1 MSEPSTPLM
10 RQYSAIKKEHPNAL
24 LFFRLGDFYELFFD
38 DAILAARELQITLT
52 SRNKEKGVNIPMC
65 GVPYHAAEGYIAKLI
80 RRGFKVAV
88 CEQVEDPRL
97 ATKLV
102 RREVTRVVTP
112 GTAAD
117 SSLNAEENNFLAAVA
132 TVGDRVGFAALDLST
147 GEFRATEFAGESA
160 GRRIQEELE
169 QLRPK
174 EMLYGSSAPLLEHA
188 SSTQL
193 GSFATLNGRDTP
205 HSTGT
210 APVARISGFGW
221 AETPL
226 DDWIFAPD
234 HAIPLVENHFGVLSL
249 EGFGLAGKQAAAS
262 AAGAILYYIRSTQR
276 GTLDHVDRIGFYE
289 RQNCLVLDAVTVRN
303 LELIEP
309 LFAGTDAGVTLI
321 RCLDATITPM
331 GKRLLRMWMLRPSL
345 DRTEI
350 EARLDAVDVQVK
362 DIVGREELRRSL
374 DGILDLERLLSR
386 VTLET
391 ANPRDVLALGAS
403 LGKLPKVRGVLAGLL
418 APRLAMLH
426 AAIDELGDLRGKIES
441 MLAPEP
447 PLTLNDGGVI
457 AAGIDKDL
465 DELRD
470 LSHNSKQYLAQ
481 VETRERERTGI
492 GSLKVKFNSIFGY
505 YIEISKANLHH
516 APTDYERK
524 QTLVNA
530 ERFTTPELKEYESK
544 ILDAQEKIVE
554 IERRLFAELR
564 SAIAAEAKRIR
575 QTALA
580 LAEVDVLGSLAHIAA
595 LRNYCRPKFEAD
607 NSDQTADLEIVE
619 GRHPVIELQ
628 EMTIGND
635 RFVPNDLFLN
645 SKTHNIVVLTG
656 PNMGGKSTYLRQ
668 AALIVI
674 MAQMGSFVPARSV
687 RMGIV
692 DRVFTRIGASDNVAR
707 GRSTFMVEMTETA
720 AILHTATPRSLIL
733 LDEVGRGTSTYD
745 GLAIAWAAVEYLHA
759 RVRAKT
765 LFATHYFELTEL
777 AEQLSGVKNY
787 HVSVKETGGS
797 VVFLRRVEP
806 GAADRSYGIEV
817 AKLAGLPNEVVVRAR
832 EVLAEHESSEHRLSG
847 HLTPGSAPERPA
859 QLTIFTPLSQPVL
872 EKLREADLDRMTPL
886 EALNLLAELK
896 KADWQKRWQRR
907 TQLIHASGQLL
918 IVGFDGT
925 EMSPRL
931 ASLLAKIAPAGV
943 ILFARNIKGV
953 EQTHTLLRECQK
965 CVAMPLFTCVDL
977 EGGTVDRFRNVLGTA
992 PSPAEVFATGSRA
1005 LYRKHGRVI
1014 GENCRALGFNVD
1026 FAPVLDLA
1034 FAASRSVMS
1043 SRAVSDDPKQVVVYA
1058 REFLQ
1063 GLRDAGV
1070 LGCGKHFPWAG

>member
-1 MSEPSTPLM
+1 MSEFSTPLM
-10 RQYSAIKKEHPNAL
+10 RQYAAIKKDHPNAL

-38 DAILAARELQITLT
+38 DAVLAARELQITLT
-52 SRNKEKGVNIPMC
+52 SRNKEKGLEIPMC

-88 CEQVEDPRL
+88 CEQVEDPRE
-97 ATKLV
+97 AKKLV

-147 GEFRATEFAGESA
+147 GEFRATEFRGETAGQ
-160 GRRIQEELE
+160 RIQDELE

-174 EMLYGSSAPLLEHA
+174 EMLYGSSAPLLELA
-188 SSTQL
+188 VTGRAGSLAGQSVADTRLQL
-193 GSFATLNGRDTP
+193 GSQADTITGP
-205 HSTGT
+205 STGP
-210 APVARISGFGW
+210 APIVRISGSGW

-309 LFAGTDAGVTLI
+309 LFAGTDSGVTLF
-321 RCLDATITPM
+321 RCLDATVTPM
-331 GKRLLRMWMLRPSL
+331 GKRLLRTWMLRPSL

-350 EARLDAVDVQVK
+350 EGRLDAVAIQVK
-362 DIVGREELRRSL
+362 DTVRREELRRAL

-391 ANPRDVLALGAS
+391 ANPRDVLALAAS
-403 LGKLPKVRGVLAGLL
+403 LNRIPRVREILAGLP
-418 APRLAMLH
+418 ASRLSALH
-426 AAIDELGDLRGKIES
+426 KLVDALSDLGARIDSTLV
-441 MLAPEP
+441 PEP
-447 PLTLNDGGVI
+447 PLTMNDGGVI
-457 AAGIDKDL
+457 APGVDKDL

-470 LSHNSKQYLAQ
+470 LNRNSKQYLAQ

-505 YIEISKANLHH
+505 YIEISKANLHL
-516 APTDYERK
+516 APADYERK

-554 IERRLFAELR
+554 IERRLFSELR

-580 LAEVDVLGSLAHIAA
+580 LAEVDVLGCLAHIAA
-595 LRNYCRPKFEAD
+595 LRNYCRPQFESVD
-607 NSDQTADLEIVE
+607 NSANEHAGDLEIVE

-628 EMTIGND
+628 EMSVAGD

-645 SKTHNIVVLTG
+645 SSPLSAGQSAAGSSQNIVLLTG

-674 MAQMGSFVPARSV
+674 MAQMGSFVPARSA

-720 AILHTATPRSLIL
+720 AILHTATARSLIL

-787 HVSVKETGGS
+787 HVSVKEAGGS

-832 EVLAEHESSEHRLSG
+832 EVLAEHESSEHRLTG
-847 HLTPGSAPERPA
+847 HLTPGASTAPDRPT

-872 EKLREADLDRMTPL
+872 DKLREVDLNRLTPL

-896 KADWQKRWQRR
+896 KE
-907 TQLIHASGQLL
+907 I
-918 IVGFDGT
+918 
-925 EMSPRL
+925 
-931 ASLLAKIAPAGV
+931 
-943 ILFARNIKGV
+943 
-953 EQTHTLLRECQK
+953 
-965 CVAMPLFTCVDL
+965 
-977 EGGTVDRFRNVLGTA
+977 
-992 PSPAEVFATGSRA
+992 
-1005 LYRKHGRVI
+1005 
-1014 GENCRALGFNVD
+1014 
-1026 FAPVLDLA
+1026 
-1034 FAASRSVMS
+1034 
-1043 SRAVSDDPKQVVVYA
+1043 
-1058 REFLQ
+1058 
-1063 GLRDAGV
+1063 
-1070 LGCGKHFPWAG
+1070 

>member
-38 DAILAARELQITLT
+38 DAVLAARELQITLT
-52 SRNKEKGVNIPMC
+52 SRNKEKGIAIPMC
-65 GVPYHAAEGYIAKLI
+65 GVPYHAAEGYISKLI

-88 CEQVEDPRL
+88 CEQVEDARL
-97 ATKLV
+97 AKKLV

-117 SSLNAEENNFLAAVA
+117 SSLNAEDNNFLAAIA
-132 TVGDRVGFAALDLST
+132 TVGEHVGFAALDLST

-160 GRRIQEELE
+160 ARRIQEELE

-174 EMLYGSSAPLLEHA
+174 ELLYGSSAPLFEKR
-188 SSTQL
+188 SSGAMGLPTRPTTNFPAPAR
-193 GSFATLNGRDTP
+193 STNGVT
-205 HSTGT
+205 
-210 APVARISGFGW
+210 
-221 AETPL
+221 ETPL

-234 HAIPLVENHFGVLSL
+234 HALPLLENHFGVLSL
-249 EGFGLAGKQAAAS
+249 EGFGLSGKQAAAS
-262 AAGAILYYIRSTQR
+262 AAGAILYYIRTTQR

-309 LFAGTDAGVTLI
+309 LFAGTDAGVTLF
-321 RCLDATITPM
+321 RCMDAAVTPM
-331 GKRLLRMWMLRPSL
+331 GKRLLRTWMLRPSL
-345 DRTEI
+345 DHTEI
-350 EARLDAVDVQVK
+350 EGRLDSVEVQFK
-362 DIVGREELRRSL
+362 DTMRREELRRAL
-374 DGILDLERLLSR
+374 EGILDLERLLSR

-391 ANPRDVLALGAS
+391 ANPRDVLALAAS
-403 LGKLPKVRGVLAGLL
+403 LGRIPKVRAVLAGLS
-418 APRLAMLH
+418 ASRLGALH
-426 AAIDELGDLRGKIES
+426 AAIDELGDLREKINR
-441 MLAPEP
+441 MLVPEP
-447 PLTLNDGGVI
+447 PLTLSDGGVI
-457 AAGIDKDL
+457 APGVDNDL

-470 LSHNSKQYLAQ
+470 LSRNSKQYLAQ

-505 YIEISKANLHH
+505 YIEISKANLHLSP
-516 APTDYERK
+516 ADYERK

-544 ILDAQEKIVE
+544 ILDAQEKMVE

-564 SAIAAEAKRIR
+564 SAIGAEAKRIR

-595 LRNYCRPKFEAD
+595 LRNYCRPRFEHNAD
-607 NSDQTADLEIVE
+607 HAGDLEIVE

-628 EMTIGND
+628 ELASGSD
-635 RFVPNDLFLN
+635 RFIPNDLFLN
-645 SKTHNIVVLTG
+645 SSPANTMNSGEQPGIMQNIVVLTG

-674 MAQMGSFVPARSV
+674 MAQMGSFVPARSARLGV
-687 RMGIV
+687 V

-720 AILHTATPRSLIL
+720 AILHTATARSLIL

-745 GLAIAWAAVEYLHA
+745 GLAIAWAAIEYLHA
-759 RVRAKT
+759 RVQAKT

-777 AEQLSGVKNY
+777 AGQLSGVKNY
-787 HVSVKETGGS
+787 HVSVKETGGG

-817 AKLAGLPNEVVVRAR
+817 AKLAGLPNEVVIRAR
-832 EVLAEHESSEHRLSG
+832 EVLAEHESSKHRLSG
-847 HLTPGSAPERPA
+847 HLTPGSSAEPERPT

-872 EKLREADLDRMTPL
+872 EKLREVDLNRLTPL
-886 EALNLLAELK
+886 DALNLLAELK
-896 KADWQKRWQRR
+896 RQID
-907 TQLIHASGQLL
+907 
-918 IVGFDGT
+918 
-925 EMSPRL
+925 
-931 ASLLAKIAPAGV
+931 
-943 ILFARNIKGV
+943 
-953 EQTHTLLRECQK
+953 
-965 CVAMPLFTCVDL
+965 
-977 EGGTVDRFRNVLGTA
+977 
-992 PSPAEVFATGSRA
+992 
-1005 LYRKHGRVI
+1005 
-1014 GENCRALGFNVD
+1014 
-1026 FAPVLDLA
+1026 
-1034 FAASRSVMS
+1034 
-1043 SRAVSDDPKQVVVYA
+1043 
-1058 REFLQ
+1058 
-1063 GLRDAGV
+1063 
-1070 LGCGKHFPWAG
+1070 